1 MAARECKHDATARRA
16 RRGFFRAIRR
26 HRSPTVAT
34 GRDTSQSA
42 WQRHPCIDRSNRP
55 VSSTDYR
62 DALRRLPGLFIAG
75 GSEEIQRNIVGER
88 LLGLPGEPRVDKDLP
103 FNQVR
108 QQVLGR

>member
-42 WQRHPCIDRSNRP
+42 WQRRPCIDRSNRP

-62 DALRRLPGLFIAG
+62 DALRRLPGLFIADTAVNASMIAARTSLTRARRSAIRIAG
-75 GSEEIQRNIVGER
+75 
-88 LLGLPGEPRVDKDLP
+88 
-103 FNQVR
+103 
-108 QQVLGR
+108 